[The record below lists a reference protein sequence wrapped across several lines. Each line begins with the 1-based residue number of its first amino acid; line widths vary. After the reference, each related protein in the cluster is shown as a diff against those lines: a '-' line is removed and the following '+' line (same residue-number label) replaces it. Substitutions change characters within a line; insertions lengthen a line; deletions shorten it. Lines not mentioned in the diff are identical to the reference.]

1 MRTPESYLDVEALRR
16 SAWVPEH
23 QSEAVEAAPTAR
35 RGPDA
40 PPARPGSRRSGGAAP
55 RSVRG
60 PVWWLLAVPAV
71 ITVLRL
77 LPISAAESVTTALD
91 LTTLPVP
98 LLTHVQSVLLVPVGA
113 LVVVIF
119 RLTLGVRA
127 LGVLSPVLLGAALPA
142 AGLLPGLAFLGVAV
156 AGSTL
161 VVRPVL
167 RSHGLP
173 FSARVAALLSVVAIL
188 MLVPLLALRNTPAA
202 HPEAFAYLP
211 PVALGLVTERFAATA
226 HREGLGTAAGRTVLT
241 CLQAVV
247 IGWVGAGLGLVHVL
261 ARHPELLLLQVW
273 AVVVVSTRL
282 SPRLVERHLAPRV
295 ATWWRDRRPPK
306 GSPR

>member
-1 MRTPESYLDVEALRR
+1 MTASDSYVDVDRLHRSSWTPGPRTQALRLERLSGDDERTGR
-16 SAWVPEH
+16 SWP
-23 QSEAVEAAPTAR
+23 
-35 RGPDA
+35 
-40 PPARPGSRRSGGAAP
+40 
-55 RSVRG
+55 
-60 PVWWLLAVPAV
+60 WLLLVAVPLAV
-71 ITVLRL
+71 TLVRL
-77 LPISAAESVTTALD
+77 LPVPLARQLDAALD
-91 LTTLPVP
+91 LTTLPAP
-98 LLTHVQSVLLVPVGA
+98 LLAHVRNVLLVPVGA
-113 LVVVIF
+113 LVVVVF
-119 RLTLGVRA
+119 RLTFGVRA
-127 LGVLSPVLLGAALPA
+127 LGVLSPVLLGVALPT
-142 AGLLPGLAFLGVAV
+142 AGLVPGLAFLAVAV
-156 AGSTL
+156 GVSA
-161 VVRPVL
+161 VFVRPVL
-167 RSHGLP
+167 RAHGLP
-173 FSARVAALLSVVAIL
+173 FSARVAALLSIVAIL
-188 MLVPLLALRNTPAA
+188 MLLPLLVLRHTPGA

-241 CLQAVV
+241 CVEAVV